1 MRSRLNLDVLEEE
14 ASIDMT
20 PMLDVVFIML
30 IFFIVSST
38 FVRDQGVDINRPSAA
53 TAQSQKTQ
61 GLIIAI
67 DAQGQSWIAGKAIA
81 VNRLKEYL
89 AFKLTQQRV
98 SSVLIK
104 ADSATSTGSLIAVLD
119 LVRSLG
125 VESVAVATV
134 QP

>member
-1 MRSRLNLDVLEEE
+1 MRSRLNLDVAEEE
-14 ASIDMT
+14 AAIDMT

-30 IFFIVSST
+30 IFFIVSTT
-38 FVRDQGVDINRPSAA
+38 FVRDQGVEINRP
-53 TAQSQKTQ
+53 TAGTAKVQKTQ
-61 GLIIAI
+61 GIIIAI
-67 DAQGQSWIAGKAIA
+67 DNQGKSWIAGQAIA
-81 VNRLKEYL
+81 LAQLKEHL
-89 AFKLTQQRV
+89 AVKLAQDRA

-104 ADSATSTGSLIAVLD
+104 ADTTTSTGDLIAVLD